1 MRAYVINLA
10 RSRDRRAHI
19 TAQLQK
25 TGMDYEIVT
34 AVDGSELD
42 LDDTSIIDPAIFEL
56 TQFRAGTCGAALS
69 HQNIYRKIIA
79 DDLDKALVLEDDV
92 TVPEDLASLAE
103 ALAGELTG
111 AELALLSYDDWGG
124 CQLSS
129 EGLVQLPGGRQL
141 ALPIDISRPRSGG
154 AYVITR
160 EACERMVKTFPP
172 VRVNPDDWWFFFREG
187 IVDRVRCVTPL
198 QVRKTPELAS
208 TLGSYRLGNGI
219 GGRIAYTLVKCKIPV
234 LHQLVTH
241 RRKRI
246 YRRWGRLAVIVDIP
260 FVEKPS
266 RLD

>member
-34 AVDGSELD
+34 AVDGRELD

-69 HQNIYRKIIA
+69 HQSIYRKIIA
-79 DDLDKALVLEDDV
+79 DDLDNALVLEDDV

-103 ALAGELTG
+103 ALADELTG

-141 ALPIDISRPRSGG
+141 ALPIDITKPRSGG

-219 GGRIAYTLVKCKIPV
+219 RGRIVYTLVKRKIPV
-234 LHQLVTH
+234 LHQLVT
-241 RRKRI
+241 RRRRRI
-246 YRRWGRLAVIVDIP
+246 YRRWGRLAEIVDIP

>member
-34 AVDGSELD
+34 AVDGRELD
-42 LDDTSIIDPAIFEL
+42 LDDTSLVDPAFIKL
-56 TQFRAGTCGAALS
+56 TQLPAGTCGAALS
-69 HQNIYRKIIA
+69 HQSVYKKIIA
-79 DDLDKALVLEDDV
+79 DGLDEALVLEDDV
-92 TVPEDLASLAE
+92 TVPEDLANLAE
-103 ALAGELTG
+103 AVAGELTG
-111 AELALLSYDDWGG
+111 AELALLSYDDWDG

-129 EGLVQLPGGRQL
+129 EGLVHLPGGRHL
-141 ALPIDISRPRSGG
+141 ALPIDISKPRSGG

-172 VRVNPDDWWFFFREG
+172 VRVSPDDWCFFYREG

-198 QVRKTPELAS
+198 QVRKTAELAS
-208 TLGSYRLGNGI
+208 TIGSYRLGNSLT
-219 GGRIAYTLVKCKIPV
+219 GRIVYALVQAKIPV
-234 LHQLVTH
+234 LHQLMA
-241 RRKRI
+241 RRRQRI
-246 YRRWGRLAVIVDIP
+246 YRRWGQPAVIVDTP

-266 RLD
+266 RLE